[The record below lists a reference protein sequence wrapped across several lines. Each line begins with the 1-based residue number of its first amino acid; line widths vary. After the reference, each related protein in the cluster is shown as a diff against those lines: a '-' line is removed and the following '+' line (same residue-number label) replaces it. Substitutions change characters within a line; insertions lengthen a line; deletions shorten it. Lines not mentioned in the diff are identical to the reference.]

1 MGKRRRA
8 RENTLQFLYQFDT
21 LKEFSS
27 QEVSINDM
35 LHLFWTTKES
45 EVEKDVEE
53 FSNRLITGACENIEG
68 IDSIINRYSEH
79 WRLSRMSTIDR
90 NILRMAIYE
99 LVYLRDIPPP
109 VTINEA
115 VELAKKYGT
124 EESGAFVN
132 GILDRIR
139 IALNKGEVEYDK
151 RRDS

>member
-8 RENTLQFLYQFDT
+8 RELALQFLYQYDT
-21 LKEFSS
+21 LMEFSP
-27 QEVSINDM
+27 EDTNIDET
-35 LHLFWTTKES
+35 LRLFWATKETPL
-45 EVEKDVEE
+45 EDDVRE
-53 FSNRLITGACENIEG
+53 FSDRLIVGACDNIRG
-68 IDSIINRYSEH
+68 IDEIIERYSEH
-79 WRLSRMSTIDR
+79 WRLSRMSRIDK

-99 LVYLRDIPPP
+99 LVYLGDIPPP

-139 IALNKGEVEYDK
+139 MSLTKGEIG
-151 RRDS
+151 

>member
-8 RENTLQFLYQFDT
+8 RENTLQFLYQYDT
-21 LKEFSS
+21 LKESS
-27 QEVSINDM
+27 SHAIRIDEM
-35 LHLFWTTKES
+35 LMLFWTTKELT
-45 EVEKDVEE
+45 VEEDVRE
-53 FSNRLITGACENIEG
+53 FSNKLITGACENIEG
-68 IDSIINRYSEH
+68 IDNIINRYSEH
-79 WRLSRMSTIDR
+79 WRLSRMSKIDR

-139 IALNKGEVEYDK
+139 IALDKGEVEYDK
-151 RRDS
+151 RSDR

>member
-8 RENTLQFLYQFDT
+8 RELALQFLYQFDT
-21 LKEFSS
+21 LTESSTEDINIEETLRLFWATKETSLEGDVREFS
-27 QEVSINDM
+27 D
-35 LHLFWTTKES
+35 
-45 EVEKDVEE
+45 
-53 FSNRLITGACENIEG
+53 RLITGACDNIEG
-68 IDSIINRYSEH
+68 IDEIIDRYSEH
-79 WRLSRMSTIDR
+79 WRLSRMSRIDR

-124 EESGAFVN
+124 EDSGAFVN

-139 IALNKGEVEYDK
+139 MSLKKGEIG
-151 RRDS
+151 

>member
-8 RENTLQFLYQFDT
+8 REFTLQFLYQYDT
-21 LKEFSS
+21 LRESS
-27 QEVSINDM
+27 RESSPEEISIKDM
-35 LHLFWTTKES
+35 LRLFWTIRETPLGDEIM
-45 EVEKDVEE
+45 E
-53 FSNRLITGACENIEG
+53 FSNRLITGVYENIGG
-68 IDSIINRYSEH
+68 IDEIINNYSEH
-79 WRLSRMSTIDR
+79 WRLSRMSRIDR

-132 GILDRIR
+132 GILDKIR
-139 IALNKGEVEYDK
+139 IALKKGEVG
-151 RRDS
+151 

>member
-8 RENTLQFLYQFDT
+8 RENTLQFLYQYDT
-21 LKEFSS
+21 LKESSS
-27 QEVSINDM
+27 QELNINDI
-35 LHLFWTTKES
+35 LLLFWAAKES
-45 EVEKDVEE
+45 EIEKDVEE

-68 IDSIINRYSEH
+68 IDGIINRYSEH
-79 WRLSRMSTIDR
+79 WRLSRMSKVDR

-115 VELAKKYGT
+115 VELAKRYGT
-124 EESGAFVN
+124 DESGAFVN

-139 IALNKGEVEYDK
+139 IALDKGEVEYDK
-151 RRDS
+151 GSDS

>member
-8 RENTLQFLYQFDT
+8 RELTLQFLYQYDT
-21 LKEFSS
+21 LKESS
-27 QEVSINDM
+27 PNSLILEEIIE
-35 LHLFWTTKES
+35 LFWTTKEIDLED
-45 EVEKDVEE
+45 EVRRFAD
-53 FSNRLITGACENIEG
+53 SLIIGVCENMNG
-68 IDSIINRYSEH
+68 INGIINRYSKH
-79 WRLSRMSTIDR
+79 WRLSRMSKIDR

-99 LVYLRDIPPP
+99 LAYLMNIPPP

-139 IALNKGEVEYDK
+139 VAVDKGELKYDK
-151 RRDS
+151 GSNS

>member
-8 RENTLQFLYQFDT
+8 RELTLQFLYQYDT
-21 LKEFSS
+21 LTEFSP
-27 QEVSINDM
+27 EDINIDET
-35 LHLFWTTKES
+35 LGFFWATKEVPL
-45 EVEKDVEE
+45 EDDIRE
-53 FSNRLITGACENIEG
+53 FSDRLIVGACHNIGG
-68 IDSIINRYSEH
+68 IDEIIERYSEH
-79 WRLSRMSTIDR
+79 WRLSRMSRIDR

-139 IALNKGEVEYDK
+139 ISLRKGEIE
-151 RRDS
+151 

>member
-8 RENTLQFLYQFDT
+8 RENTLQFLYQYDT
-21 LKEFSS
+21 LKESSS
-27 QEVSINDM
+27 QELNINDI
-35 LHLFWTTKES
+35 LLLFWATKES
-45 EVEKDVEE
+45 EIEKDVEE

-68 IDSIINRYSEH
+68 IDGIINRYSEH
-79 WRLSRMSTIDR
+79 WRLSRMSKVDR

-115 VELAKKYGT
+115 VELAKRYGT
-124 EESGAFVN
+124 DESGAFVN

-139 IALNKGEVEYDK
+139 IALDKGEVEYDK
-151 RRDS
+151 GSDS

>member
-8 RENTLQFLYQFDT
+8 REFTLQFLYQYDT
-21 LKEFSS
+21 LRESS
-27 QEVSINDM
+27 PEEISIKDM
-35 LHLFWTTKES
+35 LRLFWTIRETPLGDEIM
-45 EVEKDVEE
+45 E
-53 FSNRLITGACENIEG
+53 FSNRLITGVYENIGG
-68 IDSIINRYSEH
+68 IDEIINNYSEH
-79 WRLSRMSTIDR
+79 WRLSRMSRIDR

-132 GILDRIR
+132 GILDKIR
-139 IALNKGEVEYDK
+139 IALKKGEVG
-151 RRDS
+151 

>member
-8 RENTLQFLYQFDT
+8 RELALQFLYQYDT
-21 LKEFSS
+21 LMEFSP
-27 QEVSINDM
+27 EDTNIVEI
-35 LHLFWTTKES
+35 LRLFWATKEIPLED
-45 EVEKDVEE
+45 EVRE
-53 FSNRLITGACENIEG
+53 FSDRLIVGTCDNIGG
-68 IDSIINRYSEH
+68 IDEIIDHYSEH
-79 WRLSRMSTIDR
+79 WRLSRMSRIDK

-99 LVYLRDIPPP
+99 LVYLGDIPPP

-139 IALNKGEVEYDK
+139 MCLTKGEIG
-151 RRDS
+151 

>member
-8 RENTLQFLYQFDT
+8 RENTLQFLYQYDT
-21 LKEFSS
+21 LKESSS
-27 QEVSINDM
+27 QGVSTDDV
-35 LHLFWTTKES
+35 LGLFWATKES
-45 EVEKDVEE
+45 DVEEEVRE
-53 FSNRLITGACENIEG
+53 FSNRLITRACKNIEG
-68 IDSIINRYSEH
+68 IDDIINRYSEH
-79 WRLSRMSTIDR
+79 WRLSRMSKIDR

-139 IALNKGEVEYDK
+139 VALDKGEVEYDK
-151 RRDS
+151 RSDS

>member
-8 RENTLQFLYQFDT
+8 RELTLQFLYQYDT
-21 LKEFSS
+21 LMESSPEDINIEEMLKLFWATKEIPLDDDVREFS
-27 QEVSINDM
+27 D
-35 LHLFWTTKES
+35 T
-45 EVEKDVEE
+45 
-53 FSNRLITGACENIEG
+53 LITGACDNIGG
-68 IDSIINRYSEH
+68 IDEIIDRYSEH
-79 WRLSRMSTIDR
+79 WRLSRMSRIDR

-99 LVYLRDIPPP
+99 LIYLRDIPPP

-139 IALNKGEVEYDK
+139 VSLKKGEIG
-151 RRDS
+151 

>member
-8 RENTLQFLYQFDT
+8 RELALQFLYQYDT
-21 LKEFSS
+21 LTESS
-27 QEVSINDM
+27 SEGVNIEET
-35 LHLFWTTKES
+35 LKLFWGTKEIPL
-45 EVEKDVEE
+45 EDDVRE
-53 FSNRLITGACENIEG
+53 FSNKLITGVCDNMGG
-68 IDSIINRYSEH
+68 IDEIIDRYSEH
-79 WRLSRMSTIDR
+79 WRLSRMSRIDR

-139 IALNKGEVEYDK
+139 MSLKKGEIG
-151 RRDS
+151 

>member
-8 RENTLQFLYQFDT
+8 RELTLQFLYQYDT
-21 LKEFSS
+21 FKESS
-27 QEVSINDM
+27 PNSLILEEITE
-35 LHLFWTTKES
+35 LFWTTKEIDLED
-45 EVEKDVEE
+45 EVRRFAD
-53 FSNRLITGACENIEG
+53 SLIIGVCENMNG
-68 IDSIINRYSEH
+68 IDGIINRYSKH
-79 WRLSRMSTIDR
+79 WRLSRMSKIDR

-99 LVYLRDIPPP
+99 LAYLMNIPPP

-139 IALNKGEVEYDK
+139 VAVDKGELEYDK
-151 RRDS
+151 GSNS

>member
-8 RENTLQFLYQFDT
+8 RELTLQFLYQYDT
-21 LKEFSS
+21 LMESSPEDINVEEMLKLFWATKEIPLDDDVREFS
-27 QEVSINDM
+27 D
-35 LHLFWTTKES
+35 
-45 EVEKDVEE
+45 
-53 FSNRLITGACENIEG
+53 RLIIGACDNIGG
-68 IDSIINRYSEH
+68 IDEIIDRYSEH
-79 WRLSRMSTIDR
+79 WRLSRMSRIDR

-99 LVYLRDIPPP
+99 LIYLRDIPPP

-139 IALNKGEVEYDK
+139 MSLKKGEIG
-151 RRDS
+151 

>member
-8 RENTLQFLYQFDT
+8 RELALQFLYQYDT
-21 LKEFSS
+21 LTESSPEGVNIEETLKLFWGTKEIPLEDDVREFS
-27 QEVSINDM
+27 D
-35 LHLFWTTKES
+35 K
-45 EVEKDVEE
+45 
-53 FSNRLITGACENIEG
+53 LITGVCDNMGG
-68 IDSIINRYSEH
+68 IDEIIDRYSEH
-79 WRLSRMSTIDR
+79 WRLSRMSRIDR

-139 IALNKGEVEYDK
+139 MSLKKGEIG
-151 RRDS
+151 

>member
-8 RENTLQFLYQFDT
+8 RELTLQFLYQYDT
-21 LKEFSS
+21 LRESS
-27 QEVSINDM
+27 PEEISIEDM
-35 LHLFWTTKES
+35 LRLFWTTKETPLGNG
-45 EVEKDVEE
+45 VME
-53 FSNRLITGACENIEG
+53 FSNRLITGVSENIGG
-68 IDSIINRYSEH
+68 IDEIINNYSEH
-79 WRLSRMSTIDR
+79 WRLSRMSRIDR

-132 GILDRIR
+132 GILDKIR
-139 IALNKGEVEYDK
+139 IALKKGEVG
-151 RRDS
+151 

>member
-8 RENTLQFLYQFDT
+8 RENTLQFLYQYDT
-21 LKEFSS
+21 LKESSS
-27 QEVSINDM
+27 QELNINDI
-35 LHLFWTTKES
+35 LLLFWATKES
-45 EVEKDVEE
+45 DIEKDVEE

-68 IDSIINRYSEH
+68 IDGIINRYSEH
-79 WRLSRMSTIDR
+79 WRLSRMSKVDR

-115 VELAKKYGT
+115 VELAKRYGT
-124 EESGAFVN
+124 DESGAFVN

-139 IALNKGEVEYDK
+139 IALDKGEVEYDK
-151 RRDS
+151 GSDS